1 VPAITS
7 RRAACLTVAVVCAVL
22 VSGCGGQAAD
32 STAAP
37 EPTASTLPPTTTIPP
52 LTAEEVAWL
61 DGLPKLTKTLE
72 EEKNKIYQAGTTG
85 LTRALMV
92 SLGKVL
98 GSCSRELARLGAPS
112 DRLQP
117 VAAVAEKACQQFSK
131 AAKCHATVAS
141 VSDPSGGVVVGS
153 PQQKTWERASR
164 CAETAEQK
172 GTKLLDD
179 ALAKGSKI
187 RSTVGVG

>member
-1 VPAITS
+1 MRFISS
-7 RRAACLTVAVVCAVL
+7 RRRARLAIAVVCAVL

-72 EEKNKIYQAGTTG
+72 EKKNKIYQAATTG

-92 SLGKVL
+92 SLGKTL
-98 GSCSRELARLGAPS
+98 GSCSRELARLGAPT

-117 VAAVAEKACQQFSK
+117 VAAVAESWSAARSKRHGNGRAAAQRLLSRKARSSLRTRRQRATRSEPQLESASP
-131 AAKCHATVAS
+131 AA
-141 VSDPSGGVVVGS
+141 SGDR
-153 PQQKTWERASR
+153 PQAGLE
-164 CAETAEQK
+164 
-172 GTKLLDD
+172 
-179 ALAKGSKI
+179 
-187 RSTVGVG
+187 

>member
-1 VPAITS
+1 MRSSTNRRPARLAI
-7 RRAACLTVAVVCAVL
+7 AVVCAVL

-32 STAAP
+32 STAA
-37 EPTASTLPPTTTIPP
+37 PTASTLPPTTTIPP

-61 DGLPKLTKTLE
+61 DGLPKMAKTLE
-72 EEKNKIYQAGTTG
+72 EKKNKIYQAATTG

-92 SLGKVL
+92 SLAKAL

-112 DRLQP
+112 DRLEP

-131 AAKCHATVAS
+131 AAKCQATVAS
-141 VSDPSGGVVVGS
+141 VSDASGGVVVGS
-153 PQQKTWERASR
+153 PQQRTWDRASR

-172 GTKLLDD
+172 GTKLLED
-179 ALAKGSKI
+179 AQAKGSKI

>member
-1 VPAITS
+1 MRLIIGRRPARLAI
-7 RRAACLTVAVVCAVL
+7 AVVCAVL

-37 EPTASTLPPTTTIPP
+37 TASTLPPTTTVPP

-61 DGLPKLTKTLE
+61 DGLPKVAKRLE
-72 EEKNKIYQAGTTG
+72 EEKNKIYKAAASG
-85 LTRALMV
+85 LTRPMML
-92 SLGKVL
+92 SLAKTF

-131 AAKCHATVAS
+131 AAKCQATVAS
-141 VSDPSGGVVVGS
+141 VSDAGGGVVVGS
-153 PQQKTWERASR
+153 PQSRTWDRASR
-164 CAETAEQK
+164 CAQTAEQK
-172 GTKLLDD
+172 GTTLLEE
-179 ALAKGSKI
+179 AQAKGAGI
-187 RSTVGVG
+187 RATVGVG